1 MVKSVTV
8 RAPCSTANL
17 GPGFDVFGLALD
29 AFYDEVTVT
38 KKGKGITIVSSD
50 DIPLDPKKNTAG
62 LVAKAMLEDIVKE
75 GYSKYKGGGEI
86 KIKKGGPAGYGM
98 GSSAASAAAC
108 AIAMNELFDVIY
120 EDESLTYFAG
130 MGERASAGTVH
141 YDNVAASLFGGFVIV
156 HPQANT
162 KGKYVNVTDCK
173 VPQDIQLIVAIPKI
187 KIPKQKT
194 KASRGVIPKN
204 VKFSDASINL
214 ANAAWIAANFA
225 MGDATG
231 ALSYL
236 EDLIVEP
243 ARKKMIPGYD
253 KVKKN
258 AMKAGAN
265 SCTISGA
272 GPSVIAFLEHWDI
285 AGKEL
290 MVKQTGE
297 AMKKGFKSA
306 KVDCDIIFCKPSNG
320 PEIVKVVK

>member
-62 LVAKAMLEDIVKE
+62 IVAKAMLDNFRKE
-75 GYSKYKGGGEI
+75 GWTKYKNGIEI
-86 KIKKGGPAGYGM
+86 KIKKGVPAGYGM